1 MKMKNIIR
9 IAALGLVGYLM
20 YGCSKQDT
28 AFESFLS
35 GKEVKYPG
43 TISKITPRPGNLRA
57 GITFHPSSDPSVSR
71 YVVYWNNRADSIV
84 YTSDNHNPSD
94 SLTVIVPN
102 LNEYIYSFTVFSYD
116 AKGNRSVPRD
126 VNNVK
131 VYGPIYQSGLSN
143 RNYNLTNPYGISADG
158 KVKLNFN
165 LMDTSAHN
173 VFTVIKYTNKADK
186 ESFARI
192 NADSL
197 SIVLPD
203 YKADTKIQ
211 FRSAFI
217 PAKAAIDTF
226 YVTDYEDFATIN
238 AVAVCDK
245 KLFKKY
251 SLPNDAGSLE
261 GGTDFDKLW
270 DGSTSPQGYPNI
282 WHSDG
287 NGPLPVVIT
296 FDMGAVYKGLVAIEE
311 TGRNCCHNPDDFEVW
326 GIADITNATT
336 NLKANDAGWAA
347 EATAKG
353 WKLLKEIKRTDDGSA
368 PLKVNFDP
376 NPPPVRYIRIR
387 IKHNANGEGNY
398 TNMSELTFWNNALL

>member
-1 MKMKNIIR
+1 MKTKNIIR
-9 IAALGLVGYLM
+9 IAALGLMGYLM

-28 AFESFLS
+28 EFESFLN

-57 GITFHPSSDPSVSR
+57 GITFHPSSDPSVTR
-71 YVVYWNNRADSIV
+71 YVVYWNNKADSIV

-102 LNEYIYSFTVFSYD
+102 LNEYIYSFTMFSYD

-126 VNNVK
+126 INNVK
-131 VYGPIYQSGLSN
+131 VYGPVYQSGLSN
-143 RNYNLTNPYGISADG
+143 RNYNLANPYGISADG

-165 LMDTSAHN
+165 LMDTAAHN
-173 VFTVIKYTNKADK
+173 VFTDIKYTNKAGQ
-186 ESFARI
+186 ETIARI

-217 PAKAAIDTF
+217 PVKTAIDTF
-226 YVTDYEDFATIN
+226 YVSDYEDFATIN

-245 KLFKKY
+245 KLFKKV
-251 SLPNDAGSLE
+251 SLPYDAGALE
-261 GGTDFDKLW
+261 GGTDLDKLW
-270 DGSTSPQGYPNI
+270 DGSNGPQGYPNI

-287 NGPLPVVIT
+287 HGPLPVVFT

-326 GIADITNATT
+326 GIADITNAATS
-336 NLKANDAGWAA
+336 LKANDAGWAA

-353 WKLLKEIKRTDDGSA
+353 WKLLKSIKRNDDGSA

-387 IKHNANGEGNY
+387 IKHNSNGEGNY